1 MAENTLRCAA
11 CGAENSF
18 DNRFCGMCGRS
29 LAAIP
34 APPETTR
41 GTPHSPMADRPGP
54 TRRETPV
61 RSVQEGL
68 GAAPTRYA
76 APEPTP
82 EAATFPADEPSVPAP
97 AYTGGLF
104 RIREVEGD
112 QPSRNLDYL
121 LDDDEPKSHWG
132 LFIGLTLIAL
142 LLAGGLGYLRFR
154 NGGLAGILGSSK
166 PATPA
171 ASTETGSTAE
181 STKAPSATPSAPS
194 VADAGTSAGS
204 APAAAPPATPA
215 ATVTAPPVADSKA
228 LTEVRPKNPAG
239 PDAESAIAPAAPPKA
254 EQPAP
259 APVAETQPAAAAK
272 PAPPP
277 KPAPKPVDPVALG
290 EKYIYGRGVPQ
301 DCARGLKAVKP
312 AADSGNVGA
321 MITMGALYATGH
333 CISMDL
339 PTAYRFFALALRK
352 DPDNAALKQN
362 VEMVWSKMTQSE
374 RQQAIR
380 LTQ

>member
-29 LAAIP
+29 LLAVP
-34 APPETTR
+34 APPDTSRATSKPIVDRSMPPR
-41 GTPHSPMADRPGP
+41 GEAS
-54 TRRETPV
+54 V
-61 RSVQEGL
+61 RSAQDGV

-76 APEPTP
+76 APEPPP
-82 EAATFPADEPSVPAP
+82 EETAPVEDRSVPAP

-104 RIREVEGD
+104 RMREVESD

-121 LDDDEPKSHWG
+121 LDDEEQKSHRG
-132 LFIGLTLIAL
+132 LFVGLTLIAL
-142 LLAGGLGYLRFR
+142 LLAAGLGYLRFR
-154 NGGLAGILGSSK
+154 NGGLAGILGGSK
-166 PATPA
+166 PASRA
-171 ASTETGSTAE
+171 ASAETSSSPDSTN
-181 STKAPSATPSAPS
+181 APSAAPNTPSNGG
-194 VADAGTSAGS
+194 AGTSS
-204 APAAAPPATPA
+204 ATSAAAAPAPPGATTVTPPPA
-215 ATVTAPPVADSKA
+215 AVSKA

-239 PDAESAIAPAAPPKA
+239 SETEATLAPTAVPKA
-254 EQPAP
+254 EPTPPAP
-259 APVAETQPAAAAK
+259 RVETQPAPTPK
-272 PAPPP
+272 PAAPP
-277 KPAPKPVDPVALG
+277 KPAPKPVDPVAVG

-301 DCARGLKAVKP
+301 DCARGLRAVKP
-312 AADSGNVGA
+312 AADSGKVNA

-352 DPDNAALKQN
+352 DPDNAALKEN

-374 RQQAIR
+374 KQQAIR